1 MDPSILIHGM
11 QDSAHVA
18 ELMDQCGPVVIPST
32 WFEGL
37 PLVLTE
43 AIARGRP
50 IIASDI
56 GGLGRTVT
64 EDFGWKVPPSNAVA
78 LAATIGAL
86 TDEQIAQR
94 GAAAR
99 ERFLMEFNQ
108 AVTTP
113 QLIGI
118 YTELINAK
126 GM

>member
-1 MDPSILIHGM
+1 
-11 QDSAHVA
+11 
-18 ELMDQCGPVVIPST
+18 MDQCGPVVIPST
-32 WFEGL
+32 CFEGL
-37 PLVLTE
+37 PLVLAE

-64 EDFGWKVPPSNAVA
+64 DDFGWKVPPSNAVA

-99 ERFLMEFNQ
+99 ERFLKEFDQ

-118 YTELINAK
+118 YTELTSN
-126 GM
+126 